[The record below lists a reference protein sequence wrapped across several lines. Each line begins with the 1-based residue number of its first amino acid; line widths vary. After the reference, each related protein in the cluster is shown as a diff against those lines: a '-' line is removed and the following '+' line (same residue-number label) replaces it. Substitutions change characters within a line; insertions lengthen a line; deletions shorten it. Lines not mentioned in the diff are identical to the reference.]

1 MRSSNS
7 QMPTR
12 RRSPSCRACRRVLS
26 RQAPCGFL
34 GLRAD
39 TDSARTPAQRTTH
52 ARITHPLT
60 SCSPAR
66 PPWQTEIQ
74 RRVEAPAC
82 GRAEAV
88 YEGLA
93 TLVDDAADDA
103 VNHIEKLRRQAKA
116 QLSSHKLKEVRPHSS
131 PSHSRS
137 RSRSRSSR
145 RCALTLAL
153 ALAVVL
159 ALAIAIAP
167 ILTQP

>member
-1 MRSSNS
+1 
-7 QMPTR
+7 
-12 RRSPSCRACRRVLS
+12 
-26 RQAPCGFL
+26 
-34 GLRAD
+34 
-39 TDSARTPAQRTTH
+39 
-52 ARITHPLT
+52 
-60 SCSPAR
+60 
-66 PPWQTEIQ
+66 
-74 RRVEAPAC
+74 VEAPAC

-145 RCALTLAL
+145 RCALTLTL